1 MNKVEHDYEVIFV
14 DVGQGD
20 ATLIRQLS
28 NMNSVL
34 IDAGVANPVL
44 SVLKR
49 GAKLESI
56 FITHWDKDHIG
67 GMPAVIS
74 WIKDQHQREVEVFV
88 NRQFQST
95 DISKRLNITLKEAI
109 LDGTIILRM
118 AYKEFPKQVKLIGGS
133 FFILWPLHETGVLDP
148 EDRNLD
154 SLILRFEVGAF
165 SLLLGG
171 DAKRDVRKRI
181 DQTDLK
187 ANVLRY
193 PHHGGKLYNNKG
205 DWSADE
211 LISKVDPGWIVVSV
225 GKENPYDHPSE
236 EFMSAKSK
244 HPNIQFLGT
253 TEGNINLQI
262 ESSTGNIRMETGY
275 GPNSV

>member
-44 SVLKR
+44 SILKQS
-49 GAKLESI
+49 AELEGI

-74 WIKDQHQREVEVFV
+74 WIKDQHQKAVEVFV
-88 NRQFQST
+88 NRQVQST
-95 DISKRLNITLKEAI
+95 DISKRLRKTLHEA
-109 LDGTIILRM
+109 LRNGTIIFRM
-118 AYKEFPKQVKLIGGS
+118 AYKEFPEQVKLIGGS

-148 EDRNLD
+148 DDRNLD
-154 SLILRFEVGAF
+154 SVILRFEVGKF

-171 DAKRDVRKRI
+171 DAKGDVWPRI
-181 DQTDLK
+181 DQTTLK
-187 ANVLRY
+187 ADIFRY

-211 LISKVDPGWIVVSV
+211 LISKVEPDWIVVSV
-225 GKENPYDHPSE
+225 GKKNQYDHPSE
-236 EFMSAKSK
+236 EFMRAKSK
-244 HPNIQFLGT
+244 HPNVQFLYT

-262 ESSTGNIRMETGY
+262 ESSTGNIRMEIGY
-275 GPNSV
+275 GANSV